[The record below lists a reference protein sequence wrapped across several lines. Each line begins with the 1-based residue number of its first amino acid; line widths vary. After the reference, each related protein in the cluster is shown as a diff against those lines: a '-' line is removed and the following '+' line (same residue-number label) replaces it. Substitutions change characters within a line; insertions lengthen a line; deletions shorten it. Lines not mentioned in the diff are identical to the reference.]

1 MKELK
6 IEMNVSIQAIEE
18 ILVTAMEGGSNYW
31 YFMDG
36 EDKLVKWFDEKIN
49 KGELKR
55 DDSIHYKWM
64 DAMFQGCPHK
74 VRILDGE
81 EAEWGDA
88 EDYDEIEPLGYLTM
102 DTISKGLSIASK
114 EYERFFKMHV
124 PDYNDGDI
132 ESADVLFQLMVMGD
146 VVYG

>member
-36 EDKLVKWFDEKIN
+36 EDKLVKWFDEKID

-74 VRILDGE
+74 VRI
-81 EAEWGDA
+81 
-88 EDYDEIEPLGYLTM
+88 
-102 DTISKGLSIASK
+102 LSIASK